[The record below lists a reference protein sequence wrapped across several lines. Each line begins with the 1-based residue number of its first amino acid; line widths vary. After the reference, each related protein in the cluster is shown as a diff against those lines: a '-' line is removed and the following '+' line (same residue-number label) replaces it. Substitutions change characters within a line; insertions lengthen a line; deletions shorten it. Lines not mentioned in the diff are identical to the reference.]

1 MNKKIILLSFLFI
14 VSFSLKATTKWT
26 YSLEDAQKMAL
37 ASNKLILVD
46 FWAVWCGP
54 CKRMDNESWSKEDI
68 GLLADNYIPVRVDID
83 HYAEIARKYDV
94 KGIPYIFILDGNG
107 EIIYQQMSYM
117 GRSQLSKVLEKF
129 ALNTSFMQ
137 RDLINYYK
145 KINSTTSYRLAQA
158 YQNYAIYLNE
168 NVSSYFSA
176 MASKY
181 FIKTKRY
188 LKSENKNNPVLNQKI
203 ALYEIQNVLI
213 RDNYKKCFKILKKKF
228 KEDKI
233 ESTNKKLYYFLN
245 YVASKG
251 LEEKESELWLSKLK
265 TTNNYQVYLK
275 RAAIILKK
283 S

>member
-1 MNKKIILLSFLFI
+1 MFKKLIALLFLLMLT
-14 VSFSLKATTKWT
+14 VNLQATTKWN
-26 YSLEDAQKMAL
+26 YSLEAAQKMAL

-46 FWAVWCGP
+46 FWAIWCGP
-54 CKRMDNESWSKEDI
+54 CKRMDRESWGKEDI

-83 HYAEIARKYDV
+83 IYRDIALKYDV

-107 EIIYQQMSYM
+107 EIIYQQMGYM

-158 YQNYAIYLNE
+158 YQNYAIYLKE

-181 FIKTKRY
+181 FIKTKRF
-188 LKSENKNNPVLNQKI
+188 LKSENKNSPVINQKI
-203 ALYEIQNVLI
+203 ALYEVQNVLI

-228 KEDKI
+228 KENKI
-233 ESTNKKLYYFLN
+233 IAANKKLYYFLN

-251 LEEKESELWLSKLK
+251 LEEKVSDLWLSKLK

-275 RAAIILKK
+275 RADIILKK